1 MRWGKTTRHLT
12 TTLRNWNASARTG
25 SHVHLLHYFS
35 SHFSARRHMKT
46 THGRSRTRFSAVS
59 VMKATEAHSLSFG
72 DLSPN
77 DHEGASLNDQHHNR
91 IKPTLLRGSARESY
105 ESGFSTGRSQT
116 GTDTRFVVKAS
127 ESASCHSPPGA
138 HPDTEATRICFVVL
152 NTKETNVASCLAA
165 RLDDVNRVF
174 DVKASELDSL
184 LTDALIPLRY

>member
-1 MRWGKTTRHLT
+1 
-12 TTLRNWNASARTG
+12 
-25 SHVHLLHYFS
+25 
-35 SHFSARRHMKT
+35 
-46 THGRSRTRFSAVS
+46 
-59 VMKATEAHSLSFG
+59 MKATEAHSLSFG

-105 ESGFSTGRSQT
+105 EPGFSTGRSQT

-184 LTDALIPLRY
+184 LAHRRPDPAPVLKQHESASWC

>member
-1 MRWGKTTRHLT
+1 MAPLANHTNL
-12 TTLRNWNASARTG
+12 ASVPVAARPVLAPG
-25 SHVHLLHYFS
+25 SNF
-35 SHFSARRHMKT
+35 
-46 THGRSRTRFSAVS
+46 
-59 VMKATEAHSLSFG
+59 E
-72 DLSPN
+72 
-77 DHEGASLNDQHHNR
+77 
-91 IKPTLLRGSARESY
+91 
-105 ESGFSTGRSQT
+105 
-116 GTDTRFVVKAS
+116 VKAS